1 MFDRDKKIIKWFI
14 SGDSGVSSQ
23 TLCARLYGIPLKRNQ
38 DNYPHDSGDFGRCKR
53 FLKLLCPE
61 DKNTLLRAMV
71 KVSPQWKALVEKWH
85 YLERINSN
93 EILYAEMRKI
103 LQEAHND

>member
-1 MFDRDKKIIKWFI
+1 MEDREKEIIRWFI
-14 SGDSGVSSQ
+14 SGDSGASSQ

-38 DNYPHDSGDFGRCKR
+38 DNHPHDSSDFGRCKR

-71 KVSPQWKALVEKWH
+71 NVSPQWKALVEKWD
-85 YLERINSN
+85 YLEGINSN
-93 EILYAEMRKI
+93 EVLYAKMRKI
-103 LQEAHND
+103 LQEAQID